1 MLEGDD
7 SSREN
12 QTKNKKT
19 LGPGESEVWSGRGDW
34 ACPLTCKVFLFF
46 FGFLEWN
53 PHLLATALGFFSL
66 FQFSRSALEVWLGM
80 PTDPLP
86 DNTSEICVL
95 VLIYKYV
102 GI

>member
-12 QTKNKKT
+12 QKKHKKT
-19 LGPGESEVWSGRGDW
+19 LGPGESEVWSGSGGW

-53 PHLLATALGFFSL
+53 PHLLATTLGFFRL
-66 FQFSRSALEVWLGM
+66 FQFSRSDVEVIWDVGWDGRLGKFQWL
-80 PTDPLP
+80 P
-86 DNTSEICVL
+86 
-95 VLIYKYV
+95 
-102 GI
+102 

>member
-1 MLEGDD
+1 MKIPFEK
-7 SSREN
+7 
-12 QTKNKKT
+12 TKKNKKT
-19 LGPGESEVWSGRGDW
+19 LGPGESEVWSGRGGW
-34 ACPLTCKVFLFF
+34 ACPLTCKVFLVF

-86 DNTSEICVL
+86 DHTSEICVL